1 LVARSEAHSAP
12 AKFGR
17 CENSAAP
24 QADPPTDAKLMQNGN
39 LEYAVNWLVRS
50 VSGAVETIVAAGRKG
65 ILEPTQILVGRL
77 AVVNDPFGNAL
88 VSLDLCGTLCD

>member
-1 LVARSEAHSAP
+1 VIDGNGVGTLGPR
-12 AKFGR
+12 G
-17 CENSAAP
+17 
-24 QADPPTDAKLMQNGN
+24 DPPTDAKLMQNGN

-50 VSGAVETIVAAGRKG
+50 VSDAVETIVAAGRKG

>member
-1 LVARSEAHSAP
+1 
-12 AKFGR
+12 
-17 CENSAAP
+17 
-24 QADPPTDAKLMQNGN
+24 MQNGN

-50 VSGAVETIVAAGRKG
+50 VSDAVETIVAAGRKG
-65 ILEPTQILVGRL
+65 ILEPTHILVCRL